1 MAFDLSVVTP
11 EGAVLELSVDS
22 VVAPGSAGE
31 FGVLTGHEAFLAPL
45 SPGLLRCSGPGGD
58 ERVVVTDGFAEVTG
72 ERMTVLANAAE
83 RAGEIDLERAEAA
96 RDRAQARIEGRA
108 QEAKI
113 DEARALA
120 ALARA
125 QARLAAA
132 RLS

>member
-1 MAFDLSVVTP
+1 VAFDLSVVTP

-58 ERVVVTDGFAEVTG
+58 DRVVVTDGFAEVG
-72 ERMTVLANAAE
+72 PERVVVMVD
-83 RAGEIDLERAEAA
+83 RHVPQHEIDVAAARSAQENASAELERIGAA
-96 RDRAQARIEGRA
+96 DDPNKVEL
-108 QEAKI
+108 EK
-113 DEARALA
+113 

-125 QARLAAA
+125 NAELDVADRG
-132 RLS
+132 